1 MRTLHKSSHLTHCHF
16 MPFGAEADTNGGI
29 RFRLWAPAAR
39 QVALRL
45 LSEEGERLFPMMK
58 QEGGWWERVCRDAK
72 AGCRYSFQIDNGIQ
86 VPDPA
91 SRFQPE
97 DVHGPSEVIAPRDFD
112 WGDDLWRG
120 RPWHEAVFYEIHAGT
135 FSDSGDFHGIEEKLD
150 HLAELGVTALQLMP
164 LSDFPG
170 SHDWGYNG
178 ALPFAPDAT
187 YGRPEELK
195 SLVREAHARG
205 LMVFLDVVFNHFGPE
220 GNYLHQYA
228 PAFFTGRHKTPWG
241 EAINFDGH
249 FNYWVRQFFIQN
261 ALYWLEEY
269 QLDGL
274 RLDAVHAIY
283 DDSRPDIL
291 EEMADAVE
299 ATTDKTRHVHLV
311 LENDNNASHYLRHH
325 YRAQWNDDIHHCLHL
340 LLTGESEGYY
350 SDYANNPV
358 RLLGRCLAEGFAYQ
372 GEVSPYREGRRR
384 GEPSA
389 DLPPTAFVSF
399 LQNHDQV
406 GNRAFGERITELSQA
421 EALYAATVVL
431 LLAPQPPLLF
441 MGQEWGTQRR
451 FPFFCDFAPELARAV
466 TEGRRNEFSRFDRFR
481 DHDARARIPDP
492 NNNDTFLSAKLEWG
506 ELEHTEAQRWLAL
519 HRSLL
524 SLRKREIMPLLP
536 EIKGGAGRWRE
547 LDEQGLVV
555 SWQLLHGGELVLLAN
570 LSERPFAAIPA
581 AGRQL
586 YATHGTADI
595 WPPWFVAWYLNR
607 EGIQ

>member
-1 MRTLHKSSHLTHCHF
+1 MSRPHSHCHL

-39 QVALRL
+39 QVVLRL
-45 LSEEGERLFPMMK
+45 LSEEGERLFPMMTL
-58 QEGGWWERVCRDAK
+58 EGGWWEGVCRDAK
-72 AGCRYSFQIDNGIQ
+72 AGCRYSFQIDTEIQ

-120 RPWHEAVFYEIHAGT
+120 RPWHEAVFYEIHVGT

-187 YGRPEELK
+187 YGRPEDLK

-220 GNYLHQYA
+220 GNYLHRYA

-249 FNYWVRQFFIQN
+249 FNYWVRQFFIHN

-291 EEMADAVE
+291 DEMADAVE

-340 LLTGESEGYY
+340 LLTGESDGYY
-350 SDYANNPV
+350 GDYANNPV

-406 GNRAFGERITELSQA
+406 GNRAFGERITELSQT
-421 EALYAATVVL
+421 EALHAVTVVL

-466 TEGRRNEFSRFDRFR
+466 TEGRRNEFSRFDRFV
-481 DHDARARIPDP
+481 DPEARARIPDP

-524 SLRKREIMPLLP
+524 SSRKREIMPLLP